1 MSDEFFILKRKA
13 VPEVLLKVVEA
24 KRLVDTGK
32 VASVQQAVNQVGI
45 SRSSFYKYK
54 EDIFPFHDNLKGKT
68 LTLLVSIDDKPGVL
82 STLLTT
88 IARCHANIL
97 TINQSVPINGM
108 ASVTISLEIGED
120 TQNVSELVSGLNTTE
135 GVHTVQILA
144 RE

>member
-120 TQNVSELVSGLNTTE
+120 TQNVSELVSCLNTTE

>member
-32 VASVQQAVNQVGI
+32 AASVQQAVNQVGI

-68 LTLLVSIDDKPGVL
+68 LTLLASIDDKPGVL

>member
-1 MSDEFFILKRKA
+1 MSDDFFILKRKA

-24 KRLVDTGK
+24 KRLVDTGQA
-32 VASVQQAVNQVGI
+32 ASVQQAVNQVGI

-68 LTLLVSIDDKPGVL
+68 LTLLASIDDKPGVL

-88 IARCHANIL
+88 IAGCHANIL
-97 TINQSVPINGM
+97 TINQSVPINGT

-120 TQNVSELVSGLNTTE
+120 TGNVSELVSGLNTTE
-135 GVHTVQILA
+135 GVRTVQILA

>member
-32 VASVQQAVNQVGI
+32 AASVQQAVNQVGI

-68 LTLLVSIDDKPGVL
+68 LTLLASIDDKPGVL

-88 IARCHANIL
+88 IAQCHANIL

>member
-32 VASVQQAVNQVGI
+32 AASVQQAVNQVGI

-54 EDIFPFHDNLKGKT
+54 EDIFPFHDNLKGTT
-68 LTLLVSIDDKPGVL
+68 LTLLASIDDKPGVL